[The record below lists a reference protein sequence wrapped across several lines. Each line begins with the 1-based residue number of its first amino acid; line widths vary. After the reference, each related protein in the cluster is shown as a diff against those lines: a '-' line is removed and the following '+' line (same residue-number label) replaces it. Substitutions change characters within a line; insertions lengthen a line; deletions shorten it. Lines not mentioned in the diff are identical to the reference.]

1 MVTVELMATC
11 FQIVEPPLSTL
22 LGVGLQIPLTIG
34 VVDLE
39 DEDATVV
46 LLPGFMA
53 ELLDATDEVSAFI
66 DEELG
71 ITGPFLADEKLP
83 LASTAPMSQAHKMA
97 TTHTK
102 NTLQNTRFISNS
114 IPYITPKP

>member
-1 MVTVELMATC
+1 MHA
-11 FQIVEPPLSTL
+11 PLR
-22 LGVGLQIPLTIG
+22 IDDP
-34 VVDLE
+34 LE
-39 DEDATVV
+39 DEETTVV
-46 LLPGFMA
+46 LLPGFTA

-71 ITGPFLADEKLP
+71 ITGPFLADEELP

-102 NTLQNTRFISNS
+102 NTLK
-114 IPYITPKP
+114 TPVS

>member
-1 MVTVELMATC
+1 MVTVELMATY

-46 LLPGFMA
+46 LLPGFTA

-66 DEELG
+66 DEEL
-71 ITGPFLADEKLP
+71 PSADELEALMDRIQAPK
-83 LASTAPMSQAHKMA
+83 TAADIG
-97 TTHTK
+97 TK
-102 NTLQNTRFISNS
+102 
-114 IPYITPKP
+114 K